1 TGAFFALWIGGQT
14 LNIYSMIGLILL
26 MGIVKKNAIIL
37 VDYTNQLREGGL
49 SIHEALMKAC
59 PIRLRPIIMTSIST
73 VAGTIPAAI
82 GGGVGSE
89 TRVPMALAVIGG
101 VLVSTLLTLLV
112 IPAIYELFSREKKAA

>member
-1 TGAFFALWIGGQT
+1 LIAYMVLASQFNSFVHPITILMSPPFSFTGAFFALWVGGQT

-89 TRVPMALAVIGG
+89 TRVPMA
-101 VLVSTLLTLLV
+101 
-112 IPAIYELFSREKKAA
+112 